1 MMETVLDQS
10 TGKTD
15 QYNNTIIWHLSDY
28 DNIYQLNNLPEKY
41 YKKDYDP
48 GCFESFSESE
58 SELDTYRRSIDQN
71 YFDTLINNF

>member
-1 MMETVLDQS
+1 MNDELC
-10 TGKTD
+10 
-15 QYNNTIIWHLSDY
+15 
-28 DNIYQLNNLPEKY
+28 NLYHIAGFEAHSSAYYKSRY